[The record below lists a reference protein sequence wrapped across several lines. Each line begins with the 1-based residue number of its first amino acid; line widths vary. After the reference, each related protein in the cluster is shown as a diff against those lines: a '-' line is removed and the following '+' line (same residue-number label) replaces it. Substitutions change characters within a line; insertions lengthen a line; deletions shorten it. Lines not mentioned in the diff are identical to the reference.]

1 MLEIINLLLAFSSKI
16 GYFGVAFLMTIES
29 SFVPFPSEVVI
40 LPAAYL
46 SQQGEMNI
54 IFVILAGIFGSLFGA
69 TINYILAFTL
79 GRKLVYSLANSKF
92 AKILLIS
99 EQKIIKAEQ
108 YFLKYGNI
116 ATFVG
121 RLVPAIRQL
130 ISIPAG
136 FSKMNFKKFIFY
148 TFLGSGIWTNI
159 DFITIFIK
167 INALDLF
174 ISPYFAKNIRD
185 RKTAFIF
192 PFFSPRFFCNLRI
205 NHTNRPIFSINHDY
219 SDIFA
224 YLRSG

>member
-1 MLEIINLLLAFSSKI
+1 MLEIINLLLALSAKM

-54 IFVILAGIFGSLFGA
+54 ILVILAGIFGSLLGA

-79 GRKLVYSLANSKF
+79 GRKVVYSLANRKF
-92 AKILLIS
+92 VKILLIS

-116 ATFVG
+116 ATFIG
-121 RLVPAIRQL
+121 RLVPAVRQL

-148 TFLGSGIWTNI
+148 TFLGSGIWTTILGILGYAFGANKELLHKYYQEI
-159 DFITIFIK
+159 SFIFI
-167 INALDLF
+167 ILGIIF
-174 ISPYFAKNIRD
+174 IAWIIFKKNN
-185 RKTAFIF
+185 
-192 PFFSPRFFCNLRI
+192 RFWQ
-205 NHTNRPIFSINHDY
+205 
-219 SDIFA
+219 
-224 YLRSG
+224 

>member
-1 MLEIINLLLAFSSKI
+1 MILAIFISNPYNKSMLEIMNLLLAFSSKM

-54 IFVILAGIFGSLFGA
+54 IFVILAGIFGSLLGA

-79 GRKLVYSLANSKF
+79 GRKVVYSLANSKF

-99 EQKIIKAEQ
+99 ERKIIKAEQ

-148 TFLGSGIWTNI
+148 TFLGSGIWTTILGILGYAFGANKELLHKYYGEI
-159 DFITIFIK
+159 SVFFIVIAVIFI
-167 INALDLF
+167 LF
-174 ISPYFAKNIRD
+174 LMFKRN
-185 RKTAFIF
+185 K
-192 PFFSPRFFCNLRI
+192 CK
-205 NHTNRPIFSINHDY
+205 
-219 SDIFA
+219 
-224 YLRSG
+224 

>member
-1 MLEIINLLLAFSSKI
+1 MLEIINLLLALSAKM
-16 GYFGVAFLMTIES
+16 GYFGVVFLMTIES

-54 IFVILAGIFGSLFGA
+54 VLVILAGIFGSLLGA

-79 GRKLVYSLANSKF
+79 GRKVIYSLANCKF

-108 YFLKYGNI
+108 YFLRYGNI
-116 ATFVG
+116 ATFIG
-121 RLVPAIRQL
+121 RLVPAVRQL

-148 TFLGSGIWTNI
+148 TFLGSGIWTTILGILGYAFGVNKEVLHKYYQEI
-159 DFITIFIK
+159 SVFFIVIAVIFI
-167 INALDLF
+167 LF
-174 ISPYFAKNIRD
+174 LIFKRNKVAKQKEND
-185 RKTAFIF
+185 
-192 PFFSPRFFCNLRI
+192 NL
-205 NHTNRPIFSINHDY
+205 
-219 SDIFA
+219 
-224 YLRSG
+224 